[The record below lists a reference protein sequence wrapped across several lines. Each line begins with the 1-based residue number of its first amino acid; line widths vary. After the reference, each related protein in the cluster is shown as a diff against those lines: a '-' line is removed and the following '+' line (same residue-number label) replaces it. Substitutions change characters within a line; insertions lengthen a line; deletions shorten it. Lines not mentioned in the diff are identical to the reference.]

1 MRQKIIFVLCLFLSL
16 MPVNVFAKNIHI
28 VTTIKPLES
37 LIKNIIDKDDSVTS
51 IIDGNYSPH
60 NFSLKPS
67 HIAKIYKSD
76 AVILINPDFESFMC
90 SSFKIIPEKTKLIT
104 LSDTPN
110 LTLYPSKQYHHG
122 THKETGTD
130 YHIWLS
136 ADNAIH
142 IVRYLTDTLSTIN
155 PEKQKT
161 YRDNA
166 HNVITKLVALNDDL
180 KQQLSPI
187 TDKPFMVFHNGFEYF
202 IKNYNLSLVGT
213 ITDNPN
219 VYSSIKHIKQAQKTL
234 IDNKVICVFKEPQF
248 SDKTIETIITDTQ
261 TRIST
266 LDPIGSNF
274 KSGKNL
280 YFKVMHNIK
289 DNLLTC
295 LKPE

>member
-1 MRQKIIFVLCLFLSL
+1 MNLS
-16 MPVNVFAKNIHI
+16 
-28 VTTIKPLES
+28 
-37 LIKNIIDKDDSVTS
+37 
-51 IIDGNYSPH
+51 
-60 NFSLKPS
+60 
-67 HIAKIYKSD
+67 
-76 AVILINPDFESFMC
+76 
-90 SSFKIIPEKTKLIT
+90 
-104 LSDTPN
+104 
-110 LTLYPSKQYHHG
+110 
-122 THKETGTD
+122 
-130 YHIWLS
+130 
-136 ADNAIH
+136 
-142 IVRYLTDTLSTIN
+142 IN
-155 PEKQKT
+155 PEKEKI

-280 YFKVMHNIK
+280 YFKVMHSIK